1 MSTPL
6 ITGKPDAAQLTNPA
20 TARIWKAAQEFEA
33 MVLGQLVGPMFATVD
48 TSKGAFGGGAAE
60 EATQQRLRRWDAMIK
75 LRLHIGAGR
84 HAAPLHFR
92 HQEPEAGDLALDIGL
107 IVAQRQRYRGVI
119 TNGA

>member
-60 EATQQRLRRWDAMIK
+60 DAWRPMLAQEVGKHIARGGGLGLAIPVFRQMLQAQENADRQKTAT
-75 LRLHIGAGR
+75 
-84 HAAPLHFR
+84 
-92 HQEPEAGDLALDIGL
+92 PESPP
-107 IVAQRQRYRGVI
+107 
-119 TNGA
+119 